1 MEYERFTEGA
11 QKALAIAQ
19 EEAKK
24 LGHNYV
30 GTEHVLLGLAKAEE
44 GVTAKVFR
52 ENDIT
57 PERVQDLVYRLVGQ
71 GDGVFTQA
79 FDYTPRTKRV
89 LQMSVALARSLGHSY
104 VGSEHILLAILRE
117 SDGIAARLLT
127 GQAGLPAMLSVAGRE
142 ILWSMVFVFPV
153 YALFLWVF
161 RRVPKK
167 TVL

>member
-1 MEYERFTEGA
+1 MSMGDDGFTEGA
-11 QKALAIAQ
+11 QKALGIGQ

-24 LGHNYV
+24 LGHKYV
-30 GTEHVLLGLAKAEE
+30 GTEHVLLGLARAEE

-117 SDGIAARLLT
+117 SDGIAARLLMERIT
-127 GQAGLPAMLSVAGRE
+127 GNETGPCRELLVPAN
-142 ILWSMVFVFPV
+142 PV
-153 YALFLWVF
+153 YRQSCGCAL
-161 RRVPKK
+161 
-167 TVL
+167 